1 LSKPTRIFF
10 LFLENKPQ
18 LTHPPFLLSAL
29 LLQSSVFLHCI
40 EMPASLLNQTLP
52 IAATK
57 NLMASSTPLL
67 ASANPQE
74 QWNAATVYGLVFGL
88 LAVMLGFPG
97 AILAI
102 TALKRRREHSTEQ
115 SELEYTIR
123 KM

>member
-1 LSKPTRIFF
+1 
-10 LFLENKPQ
+10 
-18 LTHPPFLLSAL
+18 
-29 LLQSSVFLHCI
+29 
-40 EMPASLLNQTLP
+40 MPASLLHRTLP
-52 IAATK
+52 VAATK

-102 TALKRRREHSTEQ
+102 IALKRRREHGTEQ
-115 SELEYTIR
+115 SEVGYIIR
-123 KM
+123 KMR